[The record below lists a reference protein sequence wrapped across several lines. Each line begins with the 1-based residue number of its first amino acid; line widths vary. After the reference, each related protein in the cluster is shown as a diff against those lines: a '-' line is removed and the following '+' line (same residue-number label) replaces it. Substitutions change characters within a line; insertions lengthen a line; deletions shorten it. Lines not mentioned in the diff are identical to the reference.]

1 MGDKKRSVM
10 KKWKRTLIAAAL
22 TASMILA
29 LPVWNVGRA
38 QAAGTDPLDLKR
50 DRNLTVQHLVE
61 NAEGLN
67 VTVDLYKVAS
77 VDELFTG
84 YDGYKLKLDPLF
96 NTEVI
101 KGIYESAKDPGEGE
115 SAQELY
121 SDMAQEVAKIA
132 LGSKGDEARK
142 NLYQATFKPGD
153 PKSKASFEK
162 LEAGMYLVVARG
174 ADFDVKETNKYVS
187 KVGSEPKEGEVD
199 TRDIATIAYNNQYV
213 YRYTPELIALP
224 MRANALTDGSF
235 NTADRTEW
243 RYDVTV
249 NLKAETVLRHAS
261 LEIIKN
267 LDKAPL
273 TTDSCIF
280 EITAE
285 LNKETLLHTYKSVSF
300 GPTDGLHKKITL
312 SNLIPVGSTV
322 TVTEV
327 ESGASYTI
335 RTGESSEK
343 TIEVAQADTVNAD
356 NVVTAIGNTVTF
368 NNDRRDS
375 GSGSGAITNNY
386 KYSATTSGW
395 GNPTQ
400 QTGESV
406 NAPADGNTN

>member
-10 KKWKRTLIAAAL
+10 NKWKRTLIAAAL
-22 TASMILA
+22 TASVILA

-38 QAAGTDPLDLKR
+38 QAAGTDPLDLTR

-61 NAEGLN
+61 NAEGLK

-77 VDELFTG
+77 VDESFTG
-84 YDGYKLKLDPLF
+84 YDGYKLNLGDAYADLEDDFEKAQNPGKD
-96 NTEVI
+96 
-101 KGIYESAKDPGEGE
+101 ESANTLYKNL
-115 SAQELY
+115 AQK
-121 SDMAQEVAKIA
+121 VAKIA
-132 LGSKGDEARK
+132 LGQNGKPA
-142 NLYQATFKPGD
+142 QTTPIHATFQPG
-153 PKSKASFEK
+153 SEKAEAAFEK
-162 LEAGMYLVVARG
+162 LEAGMYLVVARD
-174 ADFDVKETNKYVS
+174 ADLTDVSKYVT
-187 KVGSEPKEGEVD
+187 KVGPEPEEGKED
-199 TRDIATIAYNNQYV
+199 TRDIVTIAYNNQYV

-273 TTDSCIF
+273 TTDSCVF
-280 EITAE
+280 EITAV
-285 LNKETLLHTYKSVSF
+285 LNGETLLHTYKSVSF

-335 RTGESSEK
+335 KDGESPDRTFE
-343 TIEVAQADTVNAD
+343 AQPDTVD
-356 NVVTAIGNTVTF
+356 DSDVVTAIGNTVTF

-375 GSGSGAITNNY
+375 GSGSGAITNNF
-386 KYSATTSGW
+386 KYIKDENTGNDSWTWGKDPGLSSLNRPTT
-395 GNPTQ
+395 
-400 QTGESV
+400 
-406 NAPADGNTN
+406 

>member
-29 LPVWNVGRA
+29 LPVWNVGSA
-38 QAAGTDPLDLKR
+38 QAAGTDPLDLTR
-50 DRNLTVQHLVE
+50 QRSLTVQHLVE
-61 NAEGLN
+61 NAEGLK

-77 VDELFTG
+77 VDESFTG
-84 YDGYKLKLDPLF
+84 YDGYKLNLGGAYAGLEDDFENAQNPGKD
-96 NTEVI
+96 
-101 KGIYESAKDPGEGE
+101 ESANTLYKNL
-115 SAQELY
+115 AQK
-121 SDMAQEVAKIA
+121 VAKIA
-132 LGSKGDEARK
+132 LGQNGNDPQTTP
-142 NLYQATFKPGD
+142 LHATFQPGSE
-153 PKSKASFEK
+153 KAEASFEK
-162 LEAGMYLVVARG
+162 LEAGMYLVVARD
-174 ADFDVKETNKYVS
+174 ANLTDISKYVT
-187 KVGSEPKEGEVD
+187 KVGPEPEEGKED
-199 TRDIATIAYNNQYV
+199 TRDIVTIAYNNQYV

-224 MRANALTDGSF
+224 MREKVGGGVPQDSF
-235 NTADRTEW
+235 NTADRTAW
-243 RYDVTV
+243 VYNARV

-280 EITAE
+280 EITAK
-285 LNKETLLHTYKSVSF
+285 LNGETLLHTYKSVSF

-322 TVTEV
+322 TVNEV

-335 RTGESSEK
+335 RTGESSTK
-343 TIEVAQADTVNAD
+343 TIGVAQADTVNAD

-406 NAPADGNTN
+406 NAPADGTTN